1 MYYNH
6 YSRRDL
12 PKSKKRNKKYT
23 TANEP
28 YIGYQNNDEII
39 TQYPDMEQAYDNFSK
54 TYNIPKK
61 NFILTTGTDAS
72 YRIALSSIRHILQG
86 ETTTLIYTTPNW
98 GLIPIIAE
106 MEGFNPIGMETEYGR
121 YEPLGHD
128 CFHVP
133 DYYEKIKSYPG
144 SVIYV
149 NSAQNNYFNI
159 YQATFDIASDHN
171 GVIDSNIWNDT
182 TYIKIIDEVYE
193 PVGLYSYSQENKFED
208 PKDKKEDK
216 IIIGSYSK
224 VLGCGIRLGYIL
236 FDDAWT
242 DIMYH
247 NRETYLS
254 PLACMHTQ
262 VNMHDFENQRVQRT
276 ADDIADFLLYK
287 GSDILTEQ
295 TYNFTT
301 VFADKYDKWDHKDMD
316 RVDKEF
322 TVSGIRFY
330 RLGMPKQDL
339 TNK

>member
-6 YSRRDL
+6 YTKRDL
-12 PKSKKRNKKYT
+12 PQSKKRNEKYT

-39 TQYPDMEQAYDNFSK
+39 TQYPDMEQAYENFSK
-54 TYNIPKK
+54 TYHIPRK

-98 GLIPIIAE
+98 GMIPIIAE
-106 MEGFNPIGMETEYGR
+106 MEGFNPIAMQSEYGR
-121 YEPLGHD
+121 FEPLDCD
-128 CFHVP
+128 CFYVP

-144 SVIYV
+144 SVIYM
-149 NSAQNNYFNI
+149 NSAQNNYFNS
-159 YQATFDIASDHN
+159 YADSWVIASDLKGDN
-171 GVIDSNIWNDT
+171 SNIWNDT

-193 PVGLYSYSQENKFED
+193 PVGLYSYSYDDKVKDSED
-208 PKDKKEDK
+208 KGEDK

-242 DIMYH
+242 DIMNH
-247 NRETYLS
+247 NRETYIS
-254 PLACMHTQ
+254 PLACMHTL
-262 VNMHDFENQRVQRT
+262 VNMHDFESQRIKNSS
-276 ADDIADFLLYK
+276 DDIADFLLHK
-287 GSDILTEQ
+287 GSDIITQ
-295 TYNFTT
+295 RTYNFTT
-301 VFADKYDKWDHKDMD
+301 VLADKYDAWDHKDMD

-330 RLGMPKQDL
+330 RLGLPKKVL